1 MSYREHVIILS
12 GIVSHN
18 LNIPFGRYAGAY
30 VIATELEDLGYE
42 VTVVDWFLLID
53 DFHEYINKIIKP
65 STIAICMSAS
75 FLFPP
80 REKNM
85 IRDTH
90 VAGQSFVYDD
100 DLEEGNYKEGIDEEF
115 LKSQLF
121 YLWETDNKPLKEWCQ
136 KLKNI
141 ATKKNPKIKFIM
153 GGHRLNA
160 IYRDHN
166 LIDKD
171 YALQLFDYFLLGHA
185 ETAIKE
191 LFKAISSDTLE
202 TIEFEDKNGLK
213 FINCNQGKY
222 NHFMKPLKP
231 IRYTKR
237 HGVWKNEFLSIEP
250 SRGCAFNCSFC
261 SYEKNQLYK
270 KDLQKLKEE
279 FIENYETLG
288 VTHYHFTSDCF
299 NDRKKFVMQFADM
312 VATLPFKIEYTTYAR
327 IDVFHKNLD
336 MMDAMLES
344 GFIAGW
350 FGIESFNIEAAKRI
364 GKNAEHAKELLT
376 ILREKSS
383 KIWITT
389 NMIIGLPGETLD
401 SLEETLQWLKKQK
414 IVDEMMANIL
424 TVPSFIEELDSI
436 IDFSNMTKNP
446 EKFGFTRLEY
456 FPKFYWEHDTMNLR
470 QSVEV
475 KNHWRKELNNHT
487 FTRFGGSARGEFPM
501 VRSMGLSQENAKIYM
516 KTKFNHGESLV
527 NYSIEEKNRIRKAV
541 VKKVFNTVKNYHE
554 SILEHHAA

>member
-1 MSYREHVIILS
+1 MLYREHIIILS

-18 LNIPFGRYAGAY
+18 RNIPFGRYAGAY
-30 VIATELEDLGYE
+30 VIASELEDLGYD
-42 VTVVDWFLLID
+42 VTVVDWFLLIEN
-53 DFHEYINKIIKP
+53 FHEYIEKLIRP
-65 STIAICMSAS
+65 STIAICLSSS

-100 DLEEGNYKEGIDEEF
+100 DLEEGSYKEGIDEDF
-115 LKSQLF
+115 LKAQLF
-121 YLWETDNKPLKEWCQ
+121 YFWETDNESLKTWCQ
-136 KLKNI
+136 KLKDI
-141 ATKKNPKIKFIM
+141 AVKKNPNIKFIM

-160 IYRDHN
+160 IYRDHQ
-166 LIDKD
+166 LIDED
-171 YALQLFDYFLLGHA
+171 YALHLFDYFLLGHA

-202 TIEFEDKNGLK
+202 TIEVENKNGLK

-231 IRYTKR
+231 IKYNKR
-237 HGVWKNEFLSIEP
+237 HGVWKNEFLSVEP
-250 SRGCAFNCSFC
+250 SRGCAFNCKFC

-270 KDLQKLKEE
+270 KDLNKLKEE
-279 FIENYETLG
+279 FTENYEKLG

-299 NDRKKFVMQFADM
+299 NDRKDFVMDFADM

-327 IDVFHKNLD
+327 IDVFYKNLD

-350 FGIESFNIEAAKRI
+350 FGVETYNKEAAKRI

-383 KIWITT
+383 KVWITT
-389 NMIIGLPGETLD
+389 NMIIGLPGETLK
-401 SLEETLQWLKKQK
+401 SLEETLQWLKTQK
-414 IVDEMMANIL
+414 IIDEMAANIL
-424 TVPSFIEELDSI
+424 TIPSFVEELESI
-436 IDFSNMTKNP
+436 IDFSDMTKNP
-446 EKFGFTRLEY
+446 KKFGFNKLDY
-456 FPKFYWEHDTMNLR
+456 FPKFYWEHDTMNLH
-470 QSVEV
+470 QCV
-475 KNHWRKELNNHT
+475 
-487 FTRFGGSARGEFPM
+487 
-501 VRSMGLSQENAKIYM
+501 
-516 KTKFNHGESLV
+516 
-527 NYSIEEKNRIRKAV
+527 
-541 VKKVFNTVKNYHE
+541 
-554 SILEHHAA
+554 